1 MNHPYLYPE
10 DAPWTKEYTE
20 LRSSTTETETTTYTL
35 PAHWAPALING
46 DFSGMEEDDEEA
58 LMRVVAGENLP
69 DPLSVSDEPEFVK
82 YHDAQPYGV
91 LACDC
96 LTYTF
101 PNS

>member
-20 LRSSTTETETTTYTL
+20 LRSSTTEYTL
-35 PAHWAPALING
+35 PAHWAPALVNG
-46 DFSGMEEDDEEA
+46 DFTGMEEDDEEA

-91 LACDC
+91 LECDC

>member
-1 MNHPYLYPE
+1 M
-10 DAPWTKEYTE
+10 
-20 LRSSTTETETTTYTL
+20 ETFTYTL

-46 DFSGMEEDDEEA
+46 DFTGLDEADEEA

-69 DPLSVSDEPEFVK
+69 DPIGVSEEPEFRK

-96 LTYTF
+96 LVYDF
-101 PNS
+101 AES